1 MVKKPRHK
9 KCRVCPSK
17 FEVNPSKP
25 FIVWCSVE
33 CAYKHQANLKAKRE
47 TKNRIELKKSLLT
60 HKDYLKMLQ
69 VTFNT
74 YIRVRDEKKGC
85 ISCGTSLL
93 NRKHDA
99 GHYFSV
105 GGYPNVRFDEMNVH
119 GQCVPCNQHN
129 HGRIHE
135 YSVRLPERIGAQE
148 FELLKDR
155 ARSVVSKLSIP
166 EIKELIIS
174 YKLKIKKLKYEN
186 QNFHKKQMDRFGS
199 F

>member
-1 MVKKPRHK
+1 MKLKKPRYK
-9 KCRVCPSK
+9 KCRVCPEK
-17 FEVNPSKP
+17 FEVNPNKP
-25 FIVWCSVE
+25 FVVWCSVD

-47 TKNRIELKKSLLT
+47 RLINSEIRKSLLT
-60 HKDYLKMLQ
+60 HKEYLKMLQ

-74 YIRVRDEKKGC
+74 YIRVRDERKGC

-99 GHYFSV
+99 GHFYSV

-119 GQCVPCNQHN
+119 GQCVPCNQHKHSN
-129 HGRIHE
+129 THE
-135 YSVRLPERIGAQE
+135 YSERLPLRIGATE

-166 EIKELIIS
+166 EIKDLIIT
-174 YKLKIKKLKYEN
+174 YKLKIKQLKTT
-186 QNFHKKQMDRFGS
+186 
-199 F
+199 